1 MSTDPKQTW
10 HVAVGDTASFGAL
23 HAYHVE
29 AHSDVEAAFLAGS
42 AARRDHGAVTA
53 TWTVLQIESDSDRQA
68 EQEHDAA
75 EAKAQRMHD
84 EMVDSMYAD
93 GLIA

>member
-1 MSTDPKQTW
+1 MSDPKQTW
-10 HVAVGDTASFGAL
+10 HVAVGDTALFGAL
-23 HAYHVE
+23 HTYHVE

-53 TWTVLQIESDSDRQA
+53 TWTVRAIESEADRQA
-68 EQEHDAA
+68 ELAHEAA
-75 EAKAQRMHD
+75 EALAQQRHD

-93 GLIA
+93 GLIS